1 MSLSTLFLLISVAL
15 LGTYSFVLLTLNKT
29 IVHLDL
35 FFLEFDLQLGYIILT
50 SLLIAILA
58 VIILEI
64 IYFSSKRKN
73 EDD

>member
-1 MSLSTLFLLISVAL
+1 
-15 LGTYSFVLLTLNKT
+15 VLLTLNKT